1 MDYKLLMNTAILTG
15 EIMLKSG
22 AEAYRVEDT
31 IRHIL
36 NMAHVENVDTIVLM
50 TGIVATIDNP
60 DMETITVIRRV
71 ESRGN
76 NLNRIAIA
84 NDISRR
90 FCEGKISLEEAYKE
104 LQQIETKQYRR
115 AIYNIATVCICGGF
129 APLFN
134 GGWLEVAGASAAGA
148 VLALIVTIGKKLK
161 IQGFIQDVL
170 SSFGLAL
177 MAIFLKRQFPAMN
190 MDTVIISGIMPLVP
204 GVAITTAIRD
214 TLQGD
219 YLSGCARILEAFLC
233 AVSVALGVALAMA
246 ATGIMGTG
254 GVVL

>member
-1 MDYKLLMNTAILTG
+1 MDNKLLMNTAILAG

-31 IRHIL
+31 ILHIL
-36 NMAHVENVDTIVLM
+36 NMAHVEKTDTIVLM
-50 TGIVATIDNP
+50 TGIVATLDGP

-76 NLNRIAIA
+76 NLNRIARV

-90 FCEGKISLEEAYKE
+90 FCEEKITLEEAYEE
-104 LQQIETKQYRR
+104 LQKIGTKQYRTT
-115 AIYNIATVCICGGF
+115 IYNIATIGICGGF

-134 GGWLEVAGASAAGA
+134 GGWLEVAGASAVGA
-148 VLALIVTIGKKLK
+148 VLAILVTIGKKLK
-161 IQGFIQDVL
+161 IQGFIQDIL

-177 MAIFLKRQFPAMN
+177 MAIFLKKQVPSMN

-219 YLSGCARILEAFLC
+219 YLSGGARILEAFLC

-246 ATGIMGTG
+246 ATGIMGAG
-254 GVVL
+254 GVLQ

>member
-1 MDYKLLMNTAILTG
+1 M
-15 EIMLKSG
+15 
-22 AEAYRVEDT
+22 
-31 IRHIL
+31 
-36 NMAHVENVDTIVLM
+36 
-50 TGIVATIDNP
+50 
-60 DMETITVIRRV
+60 
-71 ESRGN
+71 
-76 NLNRIAIA
+76 NRIAIA

-90 FCEGKISLEEAYKE
+90 FCEGKISLEEAFYKE

-177 MAIFLKRQFPAMN
+177 MAIFFEEA
-190 MDTVIISGIMPLVP
+190 VSGYEYGYGNHQWYYATCS

>member
-1 MDYKLLMNTAILTG
+1 MNYKLLMNTAILAG

-31 IRHIL
+31 ILHIL
-36 NMAHVENVDTIVLM
+36 KKANTEKADTIVLM
-50 TGIVATIDNP
+50 TGIVATLDNP
-60 DMETITVIRRV
+60 DMKTLTVIRRV

-76 NLNRIAIA
+76 NLNRIAKV

-90 FCEGKISLEEAYKE
+90 FCEDKISLEEAYEE
-104 LQQIETKQYRR
+104 LQKIGGKQYRR
-115 AIYNIATVCICGGF
+115 VIYNIATICVCGGF
-129 APLFN
+129 APLFG
-134 GGWLEVAGASAAGA
+134 GGWLEVAGAAISGA
-148 VLALIVTIGKKLK
+148 VLAAIVTIGKQLK
-161 IQGFIQDVL
+161 IQGFIQDIL

-177 MAIFLKRQFPAMN
+177 MAIFLKKCFPLMN

-219 YLSGCARILEAFLC
+219 YLSGAARILEAFLC

-246 ATGIMGTG
+246 ATGIMGAG
-254 GVVL
+254 GVL